1 MKVLKFGGST
11 LRSAKDFEN
20 ILTLVQ
26 DRCARTM
33 EIAVVISAIADATD
47 LLIDISKRAAKRD
60 ETYLVRLDQFIE
72 MHRALLNGHGS
83 EKEQTG
89 HCESAETLLVNLK
102 DVLHGVYL
110 VQELS
115 EKTLDFIM
123 SFGERLAANI
133 LCNALGK
140 SGVDAEFAD
149 ARIFIKTDHQFGTA
163 RVYLDESLA
172 LIKSHFESR
181 TRLQIIP
188 GFIGS
193 ARSKE
198 TTTLGRGAS
207 DLTAALVGAA
217 LNADLIEIWTDV
229 DGVMSADPQ
238 KVQKAIPISALS
250 YDEAM
255 ELSHFGARLLRP
267 HAIQP
272 ARKYQI
278 PVVIRNARNPEFEGT
293 GIGVE
298 AASPYLI
305 KGISSI
311 DNIALLR
318 LQGGGLAGVIGV
330 SGRLFSAL
338 AKDNINVILI
348 SQASSEHTICLAIQ
362 PETAA
367 KAKSAAEIEFKQ
379 EIMTGQIDR
388 VIVERDLSI
397 IAVVGENMRR
407 TPGIAARL
415 FDALGKNGIN
425 VSAIAQG
432 SSELNISV
440 VIPREDESKALN
452 ALHDIFF
459 LSGTKTINL
468 FILGTGLIGGTLLE
482 QIREHDETLR
492 QSSGM
497 DLRLIGVGNI
507 NGWHVELA
515 GLPLDRWEDILSEKG
530 NPMDIAAFV
539 KRMLEINLPSS
550 IFVDCTG
557 SPEVVEH
564 YESIFNASISIVTP
578 NKIANSGP
586 MEQYNRLK
594 EASIKRKA
602 RFLYET
608 NVGAGLPVI
617 STLNDLICSGD
628 TVLKIEAILSGTL
641 SFIFNSYTR
650 DRAFSEVV
658 QEARRRG
665 LSEPDPR
672 DDLSG
677 LDVARKLLIL
687 ARECGESLEPEDI
700 VLENILPESCRKAES
715 VEDFFKV
722 LREHDRIFA
731 QKRDEVLDQNRVLRY
746 IAALENGKAT
756 VSLESVGPEHP
767 FHALSGSDNMIVIS
781 TERYHERPL
790 VIKGPGA
797 GAQVTA
803 AGIFADILRIA
814 NYLSR

>member
-1 MKVLKFGGST
+1 MKILKFGGST
-11 LRSAKDFEN
+11 LRSEKDFER
-20 ILTLVQ
+20 ILSLIRETVEQ
-26 DRCARTM
+26 KTKT
-33 EIAVVISAIADATD
+33 AVVISAIADATD
-47 LLIDISKRAAKRD
+47 TLVQISRLASKRD
-60 ETYLVRLDQFIE
+60 ETYRDRLDQFISRHE
-72 MHRALLNGHGS
+72 AMVEGFAPKGKGS
-83 EKEQTG
+83 T
-89 HCESAETLLVNLK
+89 CRESIETLFVNLK
-102 DVLHGVYL
+102 DILHGVYL

-115 EKTLDFIM
+115 DKTLDFVM
-123 SFGERLAANI
+123 SFGERLSASI
-133 LCNALGK
+133 LCAALDS
-140 SGVDAEFAD
+140 SGVEAEFSD
-149 ARIFIKTDHQFGTA
+149 ARIFIKTDNQFGSA

-181 TRLQIIP
+181 NRLQIIP

-193 ARSKE
+193 TRARE

-217 LNADLIEIWTDV
+217 LGAEAIEIWTDV
-229 DGVMSADPQ
+229 DGVMTADPR
-238 KVQKAIPISALS
+238 KVQKAIPVGTLT

-272 ARKYQI
+272 ARKYRI
-278 PVVIRNARNPEFEGT
+278 PIVIRNAGNLDFKGT
-293 GIGVE
+293 VIGPDAV
-298 AASPYLI
+298 SPYLI

-311 DNIALLR
+311 DHIALIR
-318 LQGGGLAGVIGV
+318 LQGGGLAGVVGV
-330 SGRLFSAL
+330 SSRLFAAL
-338 AKDNINVILI
+338 AQEHINVILI
-348 SQASSEHTICLAIQ
+348 SQASSEHTICLAVR
-362 PETAA
+362 PDAA
-367 KAKSAAEIEFKQ
+367 IKAKNAAEAEFKQ
-379 EIMTGQIDR
+379 EIMAGQIDR
-388 VIVERDLSI
+388 VIVERDLSVV
-397 IAVVGENMRR
+397 AVVGENMRR

-440 VIPREDESKALN
+440 VVPRQDEAKALN
-452 ALHDIFF
+452 ALHDVFF

-468 FILGTGLIGGTLLE
+468 FLLGTGLIGGTLLE
-482 QIREHDETLR
+482 QIRDHDETLR
-492 QSSGM
+492 KSSGM
-497 DLRLIGVGNI
+497 DLRFVGIGNI
-507 NGWHVELA
+507 DGWHVELS
-515 GLPLDRWEDILSEKG
+515 GLPLDKWWDILRQKG
-530 NPMDIAAFV
+530 KPMDVPAFV
-539 KRMLEINLPSS
+539 RRMIEINLPSS

-557 SPEVVEH
+557 SSEIVEH
-564 YESIFNASISIVTP
+564 YESIFDASISIVTP

-586 MEQYNRLK
+586 MERYTRLK
-594 EASIKRKA
+594 AAAIRRKV

-617 STLNDLICSGD
+617 STLSDLLASGD

-650 DRAFSEVV
+650 DVSFSQIVE
-658 QEARRRG
+658 EARKRG

-700 VLENILPESCRKAES
+700 ALENILPEPCRKAVS
-715 VEDFFKV
+715 VEDFFKA
-722 LREHDRIFA
+722 LREHDALFA
-731 QKRDEVLDQNRVLRY
+731 RKRDEALERGEVLRY
-746 IAALENGKAT
+746 IACLENGKAS
-756 VSLESVGPEHP
+756 VALHSVGTDHP
-767 FHALSGSDNMIVIS
+767 FHALSGSDNMIVIT